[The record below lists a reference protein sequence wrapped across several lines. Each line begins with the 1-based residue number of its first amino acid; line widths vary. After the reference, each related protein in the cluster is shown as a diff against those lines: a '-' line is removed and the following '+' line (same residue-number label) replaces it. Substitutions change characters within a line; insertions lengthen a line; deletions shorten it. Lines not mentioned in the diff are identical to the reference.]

1 MQISQL
7 SNLRMTW
14 FFFFAWNILSNE
26 WMMWVSSFMAFHA
39 LNGTSIKVSHIQI
52 NIAKYIKW

>member
-14 FFFFAWNILSNE
+14 FFFFAWNSLSNE
-26 WMMWVSSFMAFHA
+26 WCELAVMAFHA

-52 NIAKYIKW
+52 NITKYIKW